1 MHGSLY
7 TKHMLQIWSPLPH
20 ECIVH
25 KRSDAL
31 AMALGCAMAALFL
44 LAARYDETFV
54 KSHGV
59 AIKGSEN

>member
-1 MHGSLY
+1 MHKG
-7 TKHMLQIWSPLPH
+7 
-20 ECIVH
+20 
-25 KRSDAL
+25 SDAL